1 MAVWMSAVI
10 VMPAVQWQP
19 IVTGQLPAEEL
30 VCAAAG
36 VGAGDVAGSKR
47 S

>member
-1 MAVWMSAVI
+1 MTVCMSAVI
-10 VMPAVQWQP
+10 VMPAVKCSD
-19 IVTGQLPAEEL
+19 VTGGLAAEEL

-36 VGAGDVAGSKR
+36 VGAGDVAGSKG